1 MGELICLELSV
12 KIKGGIF
19 MRKVVVVLLA
29 IALGVTFGFSAAK
42 KYEGEKVELSLATF
56 PPLDVAYNVTLQD
69 FYKQFPNIKVE
80 VKALGYGDHHNML
93 VTALAA
99 GKGLPDV
106 TVVEIGYVAQLGAG
120 GGFENLLEEPY
131 NAGVYKKDF
140 TPYKWAQGSLGP
152 RNLFAMPVDIAPGCV
167 WYRKDVFDER
177 KVDINKIADIEDL
190 FKAGK
195 TLTFDADGDGKVD
208 HWLLGGANYIFNMIF
223 FSAPQRYFD
232 KNGKPAL
239 NAPRIKLA
247 VSWAKKFRDA
257 GLDAKIGDWSNEW
270 YAALKDGTI
279 SYTPSGAWLGG
290 HLKQWIAP
298 DAKGKYRVAE
308 LPRLNKKD
316 KKPMKMSQG
325 GSFLSIPKKID
336 DSKKGAAWEVIRWF
350 CTRIDAQLIAYDKA
364 DAFPAYMPAW
374 KDKIFE
380 EGIDYIGGQKARVL
394 WRQIAMEIPEVYIN
408 EKDSIANSILSQALS
423 EVLEGKK
430 DVDTALAD
438 AQREMEE
445 KME

>member
-1 MGELICLELSV
+1 M
-12 KIKGGIF
+12 K
-19 MRKVVVVLLA
+19 RVVLVLTA
-29 IALGVTFGFSAAK
+29 IAIAVSFGFSQVKPYA
-42 KYEGEKVELSLATF
+42 GEKVKLSLAVF
-56 PPLDVAYNVTLQD
+56 PSLDAAYNACLPD
-69 FYKQFPNIKVE
+69 FNKQYPNISVE

-152 RNLFAMPVDIAPGCV
+152 KNLFAMPVDIAPGCV
-167 WYRKDVFDER
+167 WYRKDVFDKR
-177 KVDINKIADIEDL
+177 KVDINKIVDIEDL

-195 TLTFDADGDGKVD
+195 TLTFDDNGDGKVD

-223 FSAPQRYFD
+223 FSAPQRFFD

-239 NAPRIKLA
+239 TSPRIKAA

-257 GLDAKIGDWSNEW
+257 GYDAKIGDWSNEW
-270 YAALKDGTI
+270 YAALKEGTI

-308 LPRLNKKD
+308 LPKLSKKD

-325 GSFLSIPKKID
+325 GSFLSIPKKIPNVN
-336 DSKKGAAWEVIRWF
+336 KAAAWEVIKWL
-350 CTRIDAQLIAYDKA
+350 CTRVDAQLISYDKA

-374 KDKIFE
+374 KDKVFE
-380 EGIDYIGGQKARVL
+380 EGVDYIGGQKARIL
-394 WRQIAMEIPEVYIN
+394 WRQIAMEIPEVYVN

-430 DVDTALAD
+430 DVETALAD
-438 AQREMEE
+438 AQKELES

>member
-1 MGELICLELSV
+1 M
-12 KIKGGIF
+12 K
-19 MRKVVVVLLA
+19 RVVLVLVT
-29 IALGVTFGFSAAK
+29 IALAMSFGFSAVK
-42 KYEGEKVELSLATF
+42 PYNGEKVNLILAVFPSLDA
-56 PPLDVAYNVTLQD
+56 AYNAALPE
-69 FYKQFPNIKVE
+69 FYKKYPNIKVE
-80 VKALGYGDHHNML
+80 VRALGYGDHHNML

-106 TVVEIGYVAQLGAG
+106 AVVEIGYVAQLGAG
-120 GGFENLLEEPY
+120 GGFENLMDEPY
-131 NAGVYKKDF
+131 NAGQFKKDF
-140 TPYKWAQGSLGP
+140 TPYKWAQASLGP
-152 RNLFAMPVDIAPGCV
+152 KNLFAMPVDIAPGCV
-167 WYRKDVFDER
+167 WYRKDVFDKR
-177 KVDINKIADIEDL
+177 KVDINKIVDIEDL

-195 TLTFDADGDGKVD
+195 VLTFDDNGDGKVD

-223 FSAPQRYFD
+223 FSSPQRYFD

-239 NAPRIKLA
+239 TAPRIKAA

-257 GLDAKIGDWSNEW
+257 GYDAKIGDWSNEW
-270 YAALKDGTI
+270 YAALKEGTI

-290 HLKQWIAP
+290 HLKNWIAP

-308 LPRLNKKD
+308 LPKLSKRD

-325 GSFLSIPKKID
+325 GSFLAIPKKIPD
-336 DSKKGAAWEVIRWF
+336 VNKAAGWEVIKF
-350 CTRIDAQLIAYDKA
+350 LCTDVNAQLVAYDKA

-380 EGIDYIGGQKARVL
+380 EGIDYIGGQKARLL
-394 WRQIAMEIPEVYIN
+394 WRQIAMEIPEVYVN

-438 AQREMEE
+438 AQKELES